1 MEISRAKK
9 SQEDSSGEVEQGSRC
24 LLNQKL
30 IDHKVRVIN
39 RVGIDII
46 HRKMENKRGPKQTY
60 TYMRI

>member
-46 HRKMENKRGPKQTY
+46 QQKNGK
-60 TYMRI
+60 